1 MNGNSQ
7 KEPIALTQMYFAS
20 QTRKQELF
28 QEYLTDK
35 QRLGERIK
43 YSETDKELSGAL
55 YNK

>member
-1 MNGNSQ
+1 MNGNPR
-7 KEPIALTQMYFAS
+7 KEPIALAQMYFAS

-35 QRLGERIK
+35 QRLEERLK
-43 YSETDKELSGAL
+43 YSETDKDLSSAL